1 MTIAEKPVRQRR
13 LVGLTGDGAAAD
25 AMMQINPDQVAAYP
39 ITPQTEIVE
48 RFAEYVANG
57 EVQTEFVAVESE
69 HSAMSACCGGAAAG
83 GRVMTCTSSQGLALM
98 HEMLYIAAGNRLPIV
113 MPMVNR
119 TLSAPI
125 NIHGDH
131 SDSMGSRD
139 ASWIQL
145 FCADAQEIYDTTI
158 MAVRIAEHPDVSLPV
173 MICFDGFNVS
183 HDMERVEMLDKAEVQ
198 EFVGEPNP
206 AINMLD
212 TEHTITI
219 GSLVLPQFF
228 SEHKIGMI
236 KALEGSLKVIEQ
248 IGKEFEQLSGRAQPV
263 IETYGME
270 DAEVAVVALSGI
282 GGTATWTAM
291 KLREQ
296 GLKVGVVRPRVYRP
310 FPGEQI
316 AAILK
321 NVKAVAVVEKATSP
335 GAMASPIFEDLASV
349 MYDMD
354 ARPKLVNYVTGLGGR
369 DTSSEQFTSVFE
381 RLLGIAKGGPVGPRL
396 SYIGV
401 RE

>member
-1 MTIAEKPVRQRR
+1 MAIIEKPVRQRKV
-13 LVGLTGDGAAAD
+13 VGLTGDGAAAD

-69 HSAMSACCGGAAAG
+69 HSALSACCGGSAAG

-98 HEMLYIAAGNRLPIV
+98 HEMLFIAAGNRLPIV

-131 SDSMGSRD
+131 SDSMASRD

-145 FCADAQEIYDTTI
+145 FCADAQEIYDSTI

-173 MICFDGFNVS
+173 MVCFDGFNVS
-183 HDMERVEMLDKAEVQ
+183 HDMERVEMLDKEEVQ
-198 EFVGEPNP
+198 QFVGEYKPT
-206 AINMLD
+206 INMLD
-212 TEHTITI
+212 AENPITI
-219 GSLVLPQFF
+219 GSLVLPPFF
-228 SEHKIGMI
+228 FEHKLSMI
-236 KALEGSLKVIEQ
+236 KALEGSLKVIEEV
-248 IGKEFEQLSGRAQPV
+248 GKEYAALSGRAQPV
-263 IETYGME
+263 VETYGME

-310 FPGEQI
+310 FPGTQI
-316 AAILK
+316 VEALK
-321 NVKAVAVVEKATSP
+321 GVKAVAVVEKATAP
-335 GAMASPIFEDLASV
+335 GASAGPIFEDLAAA
-349 MYDMD
+349 MWEMEN
-354 ARPKLVNYVTGLGGR
+354 RPKMVNYSTGLGGR
-369 DTSSEQFTSVFE
+369 DTSSTQFTAVFE
-381 RLLGIAKGGPVGPRL
+381 RLLGIAKGGPVGPRV

>member
-1 MTIAEKPVRQRR
+1 MAIAEKPVRQRKV
-13 LVGLTGDGAAAD
+13 VGLTGDGAAAD

-57 EVQTEFVAVESE
+57 DVQTEFVAVESE
-69 HSAMSACCGGAAAG
+69 HSALSACCGGAAAG

-98 HEMLYIAAGNRLPIV
+98 HEVLFIAAGNRLPIV

-131 SDSMGSRD
+131 SDSMASRD
-139 ASWIQL
+139 AAWIQL

-158 MAVRIAEHPDVSLPV
+158 MAVRIAEHPEVQLPV
-173 MICFDGFNVS
+173 MVCFDGFNVS
-183 HDMERVEMLDKAEVQ
+183 HDMERVEMLDKEEVQ
-198 EFVGEPNP
+198 QFIGEPNP
-206 AINMLD
+206 KINMLD
-212 TEHTITI
+212 TDNPISI
-219 GSLVLPQFF
+219 GALVLPPFF
-228 SEHKIGMI
+228 SEHKLSMI
-236 KALEGSLKVIEQ
+236 KALEGSLKAIEEVGQ
-248 IGKEFEQLSGRAQPV
+248 EYEKLSGRAQP
-263 IETYGME
+263 ILESYGME

-282 GGTATWTAM
+282 GGTAQWAAM
-291 KLREQ
+291 QLREQ

-310 FPGEQI
+310 FP
-316 AAILK
+316 AAQMAEALK
-321 NVKAVAVVEKATSP
+321 NVKAVAVVEKASAP
-335 GAMASPIFEDLASV
+335 GASGAPIFEDLCTA
-349 MYDMD
+349 MYGLDQ
-354 ARPKLVNYVTGLGGR
+354 RPKMVNYVTGLGGR
-369 DTSSEQFTSVFE
+369 DTSSAQYTTVFK
-381 RLLGIAKGGPVGPRL
+381 RLLGITKGEPVGQVL

>member
-1 MTIAEKPVRQRR
+1 MITERKV
-13 LVGLTGDGAAAD
+13 VGLTGDGAAAD

-57 EVQTEFVAVESE
+57 DVQTEFVAVESE
-69 HSAMSACCGGAAAG
+69 HSALSACCGGSAAG

-98 HEMLYIAAGNRLPIV
+98 HEVLYIAAGNRLPIV

-145 FCADAQEIYDTTI
+145 FCADAQEVYDTTI
-158 MAVRIAEHPDVSLPV
+158 MAMRIAEHPDVCLPA

-183 HDMERVEMLDKAEVQ
+183 HDMERVEMLTTAEVQ
-198 EFVGEPNP
+198 NFIGEFKPK
-206 AINMLD
+206 INMLD
-212 TEHTITI
+212 PDNPISI
-219 GSLVLPQFF
+219 GALALPTVFF
-228 SEHKIGMI
+228 EHKLSMI
-236 KALEGSLKVIEQ
+236 KALEGSLKVIESVFAEYA
-248 IGKEFEQLSGRAQPV
+248 KLSGRPQNV
-263 IETYGME
+263 VETYAMD
-270 DAEVAVVALSGI
+270 DAEVAIVALSGI
-282 GGTATWTAM
+282 GGTAQWAAM
-291 KLREQ
+291 NLRKQ
-296 GLKVGVVRPRVYRP
+296 GVKVGVVRPRVYRP
-310 FPGEQI
+310 FPAEQVVS
-316 AAILK
+316 ALK
-321 NVKAVAVVEKATSP
+321 NCKAVAVVEKAAAP
-335 GAMASPIFEDLASV
+335 GAPGAPMFSDISTA
-349 MYDMD
+349 MYSLDK
-354 ARPKLVNYVTGLGGR
+354 RPKLINYVTGLGGR
-369 DTSSEQFTSVFE
+369 DTSSAQFATVVK
-381 RLLGIAKGGPVGPRL
+381 RLQEIASGAPIGDLV

>member
-1 MTIAEKPVRQRR
+1 MAIAEKPVRQRKV
-13 LVGLTGDGAAAD
+13 VGLTGDGAAAD

-57 EVQTEFVAVESE
+57 NVDTEFVAVESE
-69 HSAMSACCGGAAAG
+69 HSALSACCGGAAAG

-98 HEMLYIAAGNRLPIV
+98 HEVLFIASGNRLPIV

-131 SDSMGSRD
+131 SDSMASRD

-158 MAVRIAEHPDVSLPV
+158 MAVRIAEHPDVQLPV
-173 MICFDGFNVS
+173 MVCFDGFNVS
-183 HDMERVEMLDKAEVQ
+183 HDMERVEMLDKEEVQ
-198 EFVGEPNP
+198 QFIGEPNP
-206 AINMLD
+206 KLNMLD
-212 TEHTITI
+212 PEHPITI
-219 GSLVLPQFF
+219 GSLVLPPFF
-228 SEHKIGMI
+228 FEHKIATT
-236 KALEGSLKVIEQ
+236 KALEGSLKVIEK
-248 IGKEFEQLSGRAQPV
+248 IGEEFAQLSGRPQPV
-263 IETYGME
+263 IESYGIE

-282 GGTATWTAM
+282 GGTAQWAAM
-291 KLREQ
+291 QLREQ

-310 FPGEQI
+310 FP
-316 AAILK
+316 AAQMAEALK
-321 NVKAVAVVEKATSP
+321 KVKAVAVVEKASAP
-335 GAMASPIFEDLASV
+335 GASGAPIFEDLCTA
-349 MYDMD
+349 MYDLD
-354 ARPKLVNYVTGLGGR
+354 QRPKMINYVTGLGGR
-369 DTSSEQFTSVFE
+369 DTSSAQYTAVFK
-381 RLLGIAKGGPVGPRL
+381 RLMGIANGEPLGPVL

>member
-1 MTIAEKPVRQRR
+1 MAIAEKPVRQRKV
-13 LVGLTGDGAAAD
+13 VGLTGDGAAAD

-57 EVQTEFVAVESE
+57 NVQTEFVAVESE
-69 HSAMSACCGGAAAG
+69 HSALSACCGGAAAG

-98 HEMLYIAAGNRLPIV
+98 HEVLFIASGNRLPIV

-131 SDSMGSRD
+131 SDSMASRD
-139 ASWIQL
+139 AAWIQL

-158 MAVRIAEHPDVSLPV
+158 MAVRIAEHPEVQLPV
-173 MICFDGFNVS
+173 MVCFDGFNVS

-206 AINMLD
+206 KINMLD
-212 TEHTITI
+212 PENPISI
-219 GSLVLPQFF
+219 GALVLPPFF
-228 SEHKIGMI
+228 FEHKLAMTR
-236 KALEGSLKVIEQ
+236 ALEGSIKAIEEV
-248 IGKEFEQLSGRAQPV
+248 GKEYAKLSGRSQP
-263 IETYGME
+263 ILETFGME

-282 GGTATWTAM
+282 GGTAQWTAM
-291 KLREQ
+291 QLREQ

-310 FPGEQI
+310 FP
-316 AAILK
+316 AAQMVEALK
-321 NVKAVAVVEKATSP
+321 KVKAVAVVEKASAP
-335 GAMASPIFEDLASV
+335 GASGAPVFQDLCTA
-349 MYDMD
+349 MYGLDP
-354 ARPKLVNYVTGLGGR
+354 RPKMINYVTGLGGR
-369 DTSSEQFTSVFE
+369 DTSSVQYTEVFK
-381 RLLGIAKGGPVGPRL
+381 RLLGIAKGEPVGPVQ
-396 SYIGV
+396 SYIGA